1 MPSKTNA
8 KEHKELKELVASVAD
23 CEPEDVR
30 ELKYE
35 HYGLRV
41 FRADNGSEY
50 AIGTD
55 EMADEACKEYI
66 KNTIWAFT
74 PTFIMCECNLPAGSD
89 DAIRALQEKCEG
101 ANEAILAMVKGS
113 CGLDSFVE
121 SAISSDG
128 RGHFLAM
135 YDGDEHEIDDHYA
148 YRIN

>member
-1 MPSKTNA
+1 MYSKANA
-8 KEHKELKELVASVAD
+8 KKYKEYNELIASID
-23 CEPEDVR
+23 ECDPEDVR
-30 ELKYE
+30 ELKYD
-35 HYGLRV
+35 HYGLKV
-41 FRADNGSEY
+41 FKAGSGNEY

-55 EMADEACKEYI
+55 EMADEACRDYI
-66 KNTIWAFT
+66 KDTIWAFK
-74 PTFIMCECNLPAGSD
+74 PEFIASECSLPSGSE

-121 SAISSDG
+121 SAISADG

-135 YDGDEHEIDDHYA
+135 YDGDEHEIEDYYA